1 MLLELAKDPG
11 NFQFWLEDTPSRIAC
26 TLAWDNPCFSVRN
39 TKNAEE
45 LLFQI
50 SPSGAFT
57 NLLPVLWRLPLW
69 LNPWRRA
76 EKMRHDALHK
86 WWNGR
91 LESVKSRTEK
101 GVQRPCWASRYLS
114 EKQSSLSGHEE
125 AASCIGMTSLVSV
138 LTIGG
143 PLQYFTIA
151 MVHHPAWLRRCQ
163 KEIDEECQGRKPT
176 LADWPKLPV
185 LRACIKETMRWR
197 PNVPT
202 GRQAEYQWIRL
213 FC

>member
-1 MLLELAKDPG
+1 MLLKLAKDPE
-11 NFQFWLEDTPSRIAC
+11 NFQLWLEDTPSRIAC
-26 TLAWDNPCFSVRN
+26 TLTWGDPCFSMRN

-57 NLLPVLWRLPLW
+57 NFLPILFRLPLW
-69 LNPWRRA
+69 LNPWKLA
-76 EKMRHDALHK
+76 EKPRHNALHK
-86 WWNGR
+86 WWNER
-91 LESVKSRTEK
+91 LEVVRQRTEK
-101 GVQRPCWASRYLS
+101 EMQRPCWASRYLS
-114 EKQSSLSGHEE
+114 EKQSSLSGNDE
-125 AASCIGMTSLVSV
+125 AASCLGMMSLVSV
-138 LTIGG
+138 LTIAR

-151 MVHHPAWLRRCQ
+151 MVHHPARLRMCQ
-163 KEIDEECQGRKPT
+163 REIHEVCEGRKPT

-202 GRQAEYQWIRL
+202 GENSESRL
-213 FC
+213 TSLIG